1 MNPLLD
7 TLLAYPFERL
17 NALKA
22 GVEPAARGP
31 HVPLEIGEP
40 KHAPPDFVIEVL
52 RDANTLASG
61 LTAYP
66 PTRGGAALRTAVAA
80 WLRQRYG
87 ARVDADRQILPVS
100 GTREA
105 LFSFGQAVLSGA
117 GSARVVLPNP
127 FYQIYE
133 GATLLRGAAPYYA
146 PCAANGVPDF
156 DQIDDR
162 VWQTTELVYICS
174 PGNPTGAVIGISE
187 LEELIERAHRFDF
200 VIASDE
206 CYSEIYRD
214 EAAPPVGLLQAAAAM
229 GNTEFR
235 RCVAFNSL
243 SKRSNLPGLRSG
255 FAAGDADIIERYYL
269 YRTYHGCAM
278 PEHVQL
284 ASALAW
290 GDETH
295 VRANRARYREKF
307 EVTQPILAEA
317 MAVDMP
323 EASFYLWPRT
333 PVDDETFARELY
345 ATENITVMPG
355 SYLGRMH
362 AGVNP
367 GTDHIRIALV
377 DELGA
382 CAEAVRRIRDFA
394 LRFGTRAANGALTA

>member
-1 MNPLLD
+1 MNPYLD

-22 GVEPAARGP
+22 GVEPVARAP

-40 KHAPPDFVIEVL
+40 KHAPPDFVIEIL
-52 RDANTLASG
+52 RDPNALASG

-66 PTRGGAALRTAVAA
+66 PTRGSDALRAAVAA
-80 WLRQRYG
+80 WLQRRYG

-133 GATLLRGAAPYYA
+133 GAALLRGAAPYYA
-146 PCAANGVPDF
+146 PCAPSGIPDF
-156 DQIDDR
+156 DRIADG
-162 VWQTTELVYICS
+162 VWRTTELVYICS
-174 PGNPTGAVIGISE
+174 PGNPTGAVIPESE
-187 LEELIERAHRFDF
+187 LRRLIERAHRFDF

-229 GNTEFR
+229 GNTDFH

-255 FAAGDADIIERYYL
+255 FAAGDAEIIDRYYL
-269 YRTYHGCAM
+269 YRTYHGCAI
-278 PEHVQL
+278 PTHVQA

-295 VRANRARYREKF
+295 VRENRVRYREKF
-307 EVTQPILAEA
+307 GVMQPILAES

-323 EASFYLWPRT
+323 EASFYLWPQT

-355 SYLGRMH
+355 SYLGRRH
-362 AGVNP
+362 EGVNA
-367 GTDHIRIALV
+367 GSNRVRIALV
-377 DELGA
+377 DELTT
-382 CAEAVRRIRDFA
+382 CAEAVRRIRDFTLA
-394 LRFGTRAANGALTA
+394 LAPRDPSP

>member
-1 MNPLLD
+1 MNPHLD

-52 RDANTLASG
+52 RDANSLASG

-66 PTRGGAALRTAVAA
+66 PTRGGEALRAAVAA

-87 ARVDADRQILPVS
+87 TRVDADRQILPVS

-117 GSARVVLPNP
+117 DSARVVLPNP

-133 GATLLRGAAPYYA
+133 GAALLRGAAPYYA
-146 PCAANGVPDF
+146 PCAASGAPDF
-156 DQIDDR
+156 DQIDDG

-174 PGNPTGAVIGISE
+174 PGNPTGAVIGIGD
-187 LEELIERAHRFDF
+187 LEKLIERAHRFDF

-229 GNTEFR
+229 GNTDFR

-278 PEHVQL
+278 PEHVQA

-290 GDETH
+290 GDEAH

-307 EVTQPILAEA
+307 EVTQPILAQA
-317 MAVDMP
+317 MDLDMP
-323 EASFYLWPRT
+323 EASFYLWPQT

-345 ATENITVMPG
+345 ATENTTVMPG

-377 DELGA
+377 DELA
-382 CAEAVRRIRDFA
+382 TCAEAVRRIRDFA
-394 LRFGTRAANGALTA
+394 LTLTG

>member
-1 MNPLLD
+1 MNPYLD
-7 TLLAYPFERL
+7 ALLAYPFERL
-17 NALKA
+17 IALQA
-22 GVEPAARGP
+22 GVDPAARAA
-31 HVPLEIGEP
+31 HVALEIGEP

-52 RDANTLASG
+52 RDSNVLASG

-66 PTRGGAALRTAVAA
+66 PTRGSDALRAAVAA
-80 WLRQRYG
+80 WLQCRYG

-105 LFSFGQAVLSGA
+105 LFSFGQAILSGTR
-117 GSARVVLPNP
+117 SARVVLPNP

-146 PCAANGVPDF
+146 PCARSGIPDF
-156 DQIDDR
+156 DRIDDG
-162 VWQTTELVYICS
+162 VWRMVELVYLCS
-174 PGNPTGAVIGISE
+174 PGNPTGAVIPESE
-187 LEELIERAHRFDF
+187 LRKLIERADRFDF

-214 EAAPPVGLLQAAAAM
+214 EAEPPVGLLQAATAM
-229 GNTEFR
+229 GNTDFR
-235 RCVAFNSL
+235 RCVVFNSL

-255 FAAGDADIIERYYL
+255 FAAGDADIIDRYYL

-278 PEHVQL
+278 PTHVQA

-290 GDETH
+290 GDEAH

-307 EVTQPILAEA
+307 EITQPILAEA

-333 PVDDETFARELY
+333 PVDDETFARQLY

-355 SYLGRMH
+355 SYLGRTH
-362 AGVNP
+362 EGVNA
-367 GTDHIRIALV
+367 GANRVRIALV
-377 DELGA
+377 DELA
-382 CAEAVRRIRDFA
+382 TCAEAVRRIRDFA
-394 LRFGTRAANGALTA
+394 LALASQEPTP

>member
-1 MNPLLD
+1 MNPYLD

-22 GVEPAARGP
+22 DVEPTARTP

-40 KHAPPDFVIEVL
+40 KHAPPDFVVESL
-52 RDANTLASG
+52 RDPDVLASG
-61 LTAYP
+61 LASYP
-66 PTRGGAALRTAVAA
+66 PTRGGDALREAVSG
-80 WLRQRYG
+80 WLARRYG
-87 ARVDADRQILPVS
+87 ASVDAGRQILPVS

-105 LFSFGQAVLSGA
+105 LFSFGQAILSGA
-117 GSARVVLPNP
+117 RAARVILPNP

-133 GATLLRGAAPYYA
+133 GAALLRGAAPCYA
-146 PCAANGVPDF
+146 PCAPSGIPDF
-156 DQIDDR
+156 DRIDDA
-162 VWQTTELVYICS
+162 VWQAAELVYICS
-174 PGNPTGAVIGISE
+174 PGNPTGAVIPESE
-187 LEELIERAHRFDF
+187 LRRLIQRAHRFDF

-214 EAAPPVGLLQAAAAM
+214 EAAPPVGLLQAATAM
-229 GNTEFR
+229 GNDDFR
-235 RCVAFNSL
+235 RCVVFNSL

-255 FAAGDADIIERYYL
+255 FVAGDADIIDRYYL

-278 PEHVQL
+278 PTHVQA

-307 EVTQPILAEA
+307 EVTQPILAGA

-323 EASFYLWPRT
+323 EASFYLWPQT
-333 PVDDETFARELY
+333 PLDDETFARKLY

-355 SYLGRMH
+355 SYLGRRQDGVI
-362 AGVNP
+362 AGENR
-367 GTDHIRIALV
+367 IRIALV
-377 DELGA
+377 SELA
-382 CAEAVRRIRDFA
+382 TCVEAVRRIRDFVLA
-394 LRFGTRAANGALTA
+394 LDR